1 MQCSSPD
8 LSATA
13 PDWREFRFTVHD
25 GLSLHA
31 RIYEA
36 EGANATPLLCLP
48 GLSRNAR
55 DFHVLAQ
62 HVAFQSARPRSVYC
76 LDFRGRGG
84 SDYDPSGKTY
94 TPYIELLDTLDFMAA
109 AGLHKVI
116 PVGTSRGGLVT
127 MIMAVARPTAI
138 AAAVLNDIGPVI
150 EVEGLHRIQDYLRT
164 AVPPSTWN
172 DAASIMKGVHGPFFP
187 TKTDEEWC
195 AFAHQI
201 FRDED
206 GKPVADYDIAVME
219 SLNALDKEGGPP
231 PMWPQYLAL
240 SGVPV
245 LVLRGATSDLLSD
258 KTAAEMVSRHPNAHL
273 HVVPEEGHAPLL
285 KDMQT
290 LQAITGFLEQ
300 VD

>member
-1 MQCSSPD
+1 MLCSPPD
-8 LSATA
+8 FSATA
-13 PDWREFRFTVHD
+13 ANWRDFDFTVHD
-25 GLSLHA
+25 GLKLHA

-36 EGANATPLLCLP
+36 KASSRTPLLCLP
-48 GLSRNAR
+48 GLTRNAR
-55 DFHVLAQ
+55 DFDVLAQ
-62 HVAFQSARPRSVYC
+62 HVAYAGERPRSVYC

-127 MIMAVARPTAI
+127 MIMAAARPTAI
-138 AAAVLNDIGPVI
+138 AAAILNDIGPII
-150 EVEGLHRIQDYLRT
+150 EVEGLHRIQEYLRT
-164 AVPPSTWN
+164 AVPPSDWN
-172 DAASIMKGVHGPFFP
+172 DAANILKTVHGPFFP
-187 TKTDEEWC
+187 TKTDEDWC
-195 AFAHQI
+195 ALAHQL
-201 FRDED
+201 FRDD
-206 GKPVADYDIAVME
+206 NGRPVVDYDKAVAE

-245 LVLRGATSDLLSD
+245 LIVRGATSDLLTD
-258 KTAAEMVSRHPNAHL
+258 ETATEMAARHPDARL

-285 KDMQT
+285 KDQQT
-290 LQAITGFLEQ
+290 LDTITAFLEQ
-300 VD
+300 VT